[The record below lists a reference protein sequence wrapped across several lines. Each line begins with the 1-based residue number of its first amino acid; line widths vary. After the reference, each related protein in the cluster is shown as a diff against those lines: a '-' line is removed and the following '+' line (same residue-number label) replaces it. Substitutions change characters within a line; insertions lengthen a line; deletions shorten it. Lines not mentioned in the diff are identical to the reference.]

1 MVGPDLV
8 LSPGVKIT
16 LKRKTEDETEFGM
29 DDLSLDEKPVAEQ
42 NDGLLVCYFC
52 NCVLTCV
59 LV

>member
-16 LKRKTEDETEFGM
+16 RKRKTEDETEFGM

-42 NDGLLVCYFC
+42 NDGLLVCSF
-52 NCVLTCV
+52 L
-59 LV
+59 

>member
-1 MVGPDLV
+1 MVGPNLV

-42 NDGLLVCYFC
+42 NDGLLVCYF
-52 NCVLTCV
+52 L
-59 LV
+59 